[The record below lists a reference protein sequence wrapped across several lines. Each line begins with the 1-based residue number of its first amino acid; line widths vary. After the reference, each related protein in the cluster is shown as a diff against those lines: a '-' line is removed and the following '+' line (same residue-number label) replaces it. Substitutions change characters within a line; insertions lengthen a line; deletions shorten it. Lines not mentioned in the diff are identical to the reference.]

1 MTRINQVLAAD
12 NRHSRFMT
20 LALLKVDGESGAVSW
35 ASAWHDPAVIYDP
48 AADTFRELDGGDMP
62 LGLAE
67 GIEYEE
73 YRCTDALRDGGVLV
87 VGTDGVWETCNARDE
102 QYGKDRMR
110 AVVRAHHAS
119 PAADIAAALEA
130 DLKQFRGVVNPADDV
145 TFVIV
150 KFRQR
155 PASPINYDPTAPP

>member
-35 ASAWHDPAVIYDP
+35 ASAGHDPAAIYDP
-48 AADTFRELDGGDMP
+48 AADAFRELDGGDMP

-73 YRCTDALRDGGVLV
+73 YQSPGALRDGAVLV
-87 VGTDGVWETCNARDE
+87 VGTDGVWETCNERDE
-102 QYGKDRMR
+102 DYGKDRMR

-130 DLKQFRGVVNPADDV
+130 DLAAFRGNREYLDDV

-150 KFRQR
+150 KPVK
-155 PASPINYDPTAPP
+155 PASAEGLR